1 MLKFELVVF
10 VESILCACAVCDGSV
25 VVGEFADTTTSDAI
39 VVRPKLTDDDAVS
52 NRERFVGTRHEL
64 DEDRLR
70 KTISKFVFELEIS

>member
-1 MLKFELVVF
+1 MFKFELVVF
-10 VESILCACAVCDGSV
+10 VESVLCACAVCDGSV
-25 VVGEFADTTTSDAI
+25 VVGEFTDTATDDAV

-70 KTISKFVFELEIS
+70 KTISEFVFELEIS